1 VKNVGGVKKDIGRL
15 ENMSNICYYSLSGI
29 NYKNQFTTTC
39 AINSDRLIK
48 FNESILPSKIYN
60 SDKFKKIRKDLYIG
74 NWPKGCHLCEQV
86 EKNANSFSMRQD
98 YIFDNG
104 KFEHEENNFVFD
116 HFNPTTGYMDP
127 KGCRHIEM
135 RFSNVCNM
143 SCLHCSSVYS
153 TGWQKKLEKYTVDE
167 EDKNH
172 NLEQLLNTLHVD
184 SKDDKK
190 RLGINLKD
198 LEKICNDLNTNFPN
212 INRIEFSGG
221 ELLIQQQFYK
231 CLEMLSIHPNRKN
244 ITISFYSNFN
254 ADFDI
259 EYLTSLLK
267 KFGKSVVTISIDAG
281 KNIYS
286 YFRNGDWNIL
296 QSNIN
301 KFKKINRFTELS
313 SVVTFSAYQF
323 MDMFNIYDSILS
335 LKLTHL
341 KTSLVQS
348 PRYLNPCVLLFDHE
362 KELREDFEKTIDMIN
377 AVYND
382 RIKNI
387 DRFRQNNTDVKIEP
401 NRYVDI
407 ENFPNPVSDHLIED
421 NKYKFRKQYLKGDF
435 IFSDLDSA
443 LWYLHNIKNY
453 IFNKKNS
460 RYIDYNA
467 FLTYIKKSDNLCN
480 QNFNNY
486 FKQFKFKDNEIVR
499 YT

>member
-1 VKNVGGVKKDIGRL
+1 MKKDIGRL
-15 ENMSNICYYSLSGI
+15 EDMSNICYYSLSGI

-39 AINSDRLIK
+39 AINSDRLVK

-60 SDKFKKIRKDLYIG
+60 SDKFKKIRKDLYTG
-74 NWPKGCHLCEQV
+74 NWPEGCHLCNQI
-86 EKNANSFSMRQD
+86 EKNANSLSMRQD
-98 YIFDNG
+98 YIFNNG
-104 KFEHEENNFVFD
+104 KFEHEKNDFVFEY
-116 HFNPTTGYMDP
+116 FNTNTGYMDP

-153 TGWQKKLEKYTVDE
+153 TGWQKKLQKYTIDK
-167 EDKNH
+167 EDKDH
-172 NLEQLLNTLHVD
+172 NLEQLLNTLHID
-184 SKDDKK
+184 SEDDKK
-190 RLGINLKD
+190 RLGISLKD
-198 LEKICNDLNTNFPN
+198 LEKICNDLNNNFPN

-254 ADFDI
+254 ADCDMK
-259 EYLTSLLK
+259 YLTSLLE

-286 YFRNGDWNIL
+286 YFRNGDWDVL
-296 QSNIN
+296 RSNIN
-301 KFKKINRFTELS
+301 KFKKTNTFTELG

-323 MDMFNIYDSILS
+323 MDMFNIYESILS

-362 KELREDFEKTIDMIN
+362 KELKEDFDRTIKMI
-377 AVYND
+377 YEIYDD

-387 DRFRQNNTDVKIEP
+387 EKFKLENDYVKLEKFASKRIKENNS
-401 NRYVDI
+401 RY
-407 ENFPNPVSDHLIED
+407 
-421 NKYKFRKQYLKGDF
+421 RKQYLNGKF
-435 IFSDLDSA
+435 VFSDLDST
-443 LWYLHNIKNY
+443 LWYLHNIENY

-467 FLTYIKKSDNLCN
+467 FLTYIRKSDNLCN

-486 FKQFKFKDNEIVR
+486 FEKFKYKDNEIIR
-499 YT
+499 HS

>member
-1 VKNVGGVKKDIGRL
+1 
-15 ENMSNICYYSLSGI
+15 MSNICYYSLSGI

-39 AINSDRLIK
+39 AINSDRLVK
-48 FNESILPSKIYN
+48 FNESILPSRIYN
-60 SDKFKKIRKDLYIG
+60 SDKFKKIRKDLYAG
-74 NWPKGCHLCEQV
+74 NWPAGCHLCEQV
-86 EKNANSFSMRQD
+86 EKNKNSLSMRQD
-98 YIFDNG
+98 YIFNNG
-104 KFEHEENNFVFD
+104 KFEHEQDNFVHDYFD
-116 HFNPTTGYMDP
+116 SSTGFMDP
-127 KGCRHIEM
+127 KGCKHIEM

-153 TGWQKKLEKYTVDE
+153 TGWQKKLEKYKIDDE
-167 EDKNH
+167 DVNY
-172 NLEQLLNTLHVD
+172 NLEQFLNTLHID
-184 SKDDKK
+184 NDDEKK

-198 LEKICNDLNTNFPN
+198 LEKICDDLNENFPN

-231 CLEMLSIHPNRKN
+231 CLQMLSNHPNRKN

-259 EYLTSLLK
+259 RNLTSLLE
-267 KFGKSVVTISIDAG
+267 KFGKSVITISIDAG

-286 YFRNGDWNIL
+286 YFRNGDWTTLQNNI
-296 QSNIN
+296 S
-301 KFKKINRFTELS
+301 KFKKINKITELS

-323 MDMFNIYDSILS
+323 MDIFNIYDSILS
-335 LKLTHL
+335 LNLTHL

-348 PRYLNPCVLLFDHE
+348 PRYLNPCVMLFDHE

-377 AVYND
+377 ALYDD

-387 DRFRQNNTDVKIEP
+387 EEFKQKNTDIKIEP

-407 ENFPNPVSDHLIED
+407 ENFPYPVTKNLIKD
-421 NKYKFRKQYLKGDF
+421 SKYKFRKQYLKGDL
-435 IFSDLDSA
+435 IFSDLDST
-443 LWYLHNIKNY
+443 LWYLHNIENY

-467 FLTYIKKSDNLCN
+467 FLTYIRKSDKLCN

-486 FKQFKFKDNEIVR
+486 FEKFKFKDNEIIR
-499 YT
+499 HS